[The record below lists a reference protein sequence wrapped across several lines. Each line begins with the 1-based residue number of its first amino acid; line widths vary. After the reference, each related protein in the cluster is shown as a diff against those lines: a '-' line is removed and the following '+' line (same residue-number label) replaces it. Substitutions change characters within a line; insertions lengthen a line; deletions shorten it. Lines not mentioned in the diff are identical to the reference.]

1 MKHTMKSTSRT
12 STLVIAL
19 TIAALASPTLAHA
32 KRLGGG
38 KSRSI
43 APASIG
49 KAPSAPAAPDR
60 KSVV

>member
-38 KSRSI
+38 FYRPVMLGLNI
-43 APASIG
+43 PTQQT
-49 KAPSAPAAPDR
+49 D
-60 KSVV
+60 